1 MTAIRLDN
9 VSRRYSQGHQALH
22 SISLEVRSGE
32 LFVLLGPSGSGKTTL
47 LRLIA
52 GLDSPCHGRIGLGG
66 QWVET
71 WSASRRR
78 IAMVFQESTLYPH
91 RTVKELLLP
100 PSGGNPSGSVTM
112 VTRWFG
118 IDWIKRWS
126 SARREV
132 VGELARSLLD
142 TLGLQPLL
150 NRKPHQLSGGERQR
164 VALGRAI
171 VRNPAA
177 FLFDEPFSSL
187 DVSTRWALRSD
198 LLNIQKK
205 LGSTMLFVTH
215 DQSEAFALADRV
227 GVLVDGVLRQVGT
240 PDEVYSQPSHV
251 EVARATGDPP
261 MNVWP
266 ATAVP
271 TETGWRVQSSWWNG
285 DLKMAES
292 SQVRSTQQTIKV
304 WLGVRPEV
312 LGVEPTTE
320 SGAHRQPLVGGN
332 LGVVKES
339 RFLGNRWGIEISP
352 MPDASASSQKSSEPS
367 VLVTRASGIERRRL
381 EPGQF
386 EPGRVVRLNCDTKDM
401 HMFDGESGRRIR
413 KAGRS

>member
-9 VSRRYSQGHQALH
+9 VSRRYSQGHQALQ

-52 GLDSPCHGRIGLGG
+52 GLDSPCHGRIGLGD

-91 RTVKELLLP
+91 RTVEELLLP
-100 PSGGNPSGSVTM
+100 PSGGDAGGAAVA
-112 VTRWFG
+112 RWFG
-118 IDWIKRWS
+118 IDWITWWS

-198 LLNIQKK
+198 LLDIQKK

-227 GVLVDGVLRQVGT
+227 GVLVDGSLRQVGT
-240 PDEVYSQPSHV
+240 PDEVYSQPSHID
-251 EVARATGDPP
+251 VARATGDPP

-271 TETGWRVQSSWWNG
+271 TEKGWRVQSSWWNG

-292 SQVRSTQQTIKV
+292 AQVRATQKTIKV

-312 LGVEPTTE
+312 LGVEPVTE
-320 SGAHRQPLVGGN
+320 SGGHRQQPAGGN
-332 LGVVKES
+332 LGVIKES
-339 RFLGNRWGIEISP
+339 RFLGNRWGVEISP
-352 MPDASASSQKSSEPS
+352 VPDASAASRKAGEPS
-367 VLVTRASGIERRRL
+367 VLVTRASGVDWGRL
-381 EPGQF
+381 EPGQL
-386 EPGRVVRLNCDTKDM
+386 EPGRVVRLNFDTRDM
-401 HMFDGESGRRIR
+401 HLFDGESGSRIR

>member
-1 MTAIRLDN
+1 
-9 VSRRYSQGHQALH
+9 
-22 SISLEVRSGE
+22 
-32 LFVLLGPSGSGKTTL
+32 
-47 LRLIA
+47 
-52 GLDSPCHGRIGLGG
+52 
-66 QWVET
+66 
-71 WSASRRR
+71 
-78 IAMVFQESTLYPH
+78 
-91 RTVKELLLP
+91 
-100 PSGGNPSGSVTM
+100 M

-227 GVLVDGVLRQVGT
+227 GVLVDGVLRL
-240 PDEVYSQPSHV
+240 SLIH
-251 EVARATGDPP
+251 
-261 MNVWP
+261 
-266 ATAVP
+266 
-271 TETGWRVQSSWWNG
+271 
-285 DLKMAES
+285 
-292 SQVRSTQQTIKV
+292 I
-304 WLGVRPEV
+304 
-312 LGVEPTTE
+312 
-320 SGAHRQPLVGGN
+320 
-332 LGVVKES
+332 
-339 RFLGNRWGIEISP
+339 
-352 MPDASASSQKSSEPS
+352 
-367 VLVTRASGIERRRL
+367 
-381 EPGQF
+381 
-386 EPGRVVRLNCDTKDM
+386 
-401 HMFDGESGRRIR
+401 
-413 KAGRS
+413 

>member
-1 MTAIRLDN
+1 
-9 VSRRYSQGHQALH
+9 
-22 SISLEVRSGE
+22 
-32 LFVLLGPSGSGKTTL
+32 
-47 LRLIA
+47 
-52 GLDSPCHGRIGLGG
+52 
-66 QWVET
+66 
-71 WSASRRR
+71 
-78 IAMVFQESTLYPH
+78 MVFQESTLYPH

-100 PSGGNPSGSVTM
+100 PAGGNSSDSVTM

-227 GVLVDGVLRQVGT
+227 GVLVDGALRQVGT
-240 PDEVYSQPSHV
+240 PEEVYSQPSHID
-251 EVARATGDPP
+251 VARATGDPP

-285 DLKMAES
+285 DLKRAES
-292 SQVRSTQQTIKV
+292 DQVRATQQTIEV

-320 SGAHRQPLVGGN
+320 SGGHRQQPVGGN

-352 MPDASASSQKSSEPS
+352 MPDASGSSQKASEPS
-367 VLVTRASGIERRRL
+367 VLVTRASGVERRRL
-381 EPGQF
+381 EPGQL
-386 EPGRVVRLNCDTKDM
+386 EPGQVVRLNCDTKDM
-401 HMFDGESGRRIR
+401 HLFDGESGRRIR